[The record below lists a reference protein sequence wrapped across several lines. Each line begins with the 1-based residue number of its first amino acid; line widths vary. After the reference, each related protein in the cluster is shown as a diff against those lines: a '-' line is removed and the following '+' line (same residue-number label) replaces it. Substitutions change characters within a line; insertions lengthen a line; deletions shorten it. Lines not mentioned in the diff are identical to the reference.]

1 MIDEVYSL
9 TQDILNKNGRG
20 IITPTRF
27 LHIAKNEQEKV
38 LCNVIDE
45 YVKAKQDVA
54 QSKSDEKFRLL
65 DAVIEIFSDTAPL
78 TRTEGQTV
86 TKYHTLPSDYMM
98 WGNASYYGVEITKV
112 PSRTKDL
119 IQRNYFIKP
128 TESNPFCYV
137 EKSKLYVLP
146 DTIGVITDG
155 NTDIAIDEV
164 VVSYYRYPKAPNW
177 TYITVGDK
185 AIFNPSNPNYQ
196 DFELPISF
204 KNRLVIGILQQ
215 LGMHIRDEAIY
226 QYTTTED
233 TKEYQKDNAR

>member
-38 LCNVIDE
+38 LCNAIDE

-54 QSKSDEKFRLL
+54 QSKSDEKFQLL
-65 DAVIEIFSDTAPL
+65 DALIEIFSKTSTL
-78 TRTEGQTV
+78 TRTEGLTV
-86 TKYHTLPSDYMM
+86 QKYHTLPSDYMM
-98 WGNASYYGVEITKV
+98 WGNASYDGVEIMKV
-112 PSRTKDL
+112 PSKTKDL
-119 IQRNYFIKP
+119 IKRNYFIKP
-128 TESNPFCYV
+128 TESNPFCYI
-137 EKSKLYVLP
+137 EDKKMYVLP

-155 NTDIAIDEV
+155 NTDIAINEV
-164 VVSYYRYPKAPNW
+164 ALTYYRYPKAPNW
-177 TYITVGDK
+177 TYVTVSGK
-185 AIFNPSNPNYQ
+185 AIFNASDPNYQ

-226 QYTTTED
+226 QYTSTED
-233 TKEYQKDNAR
+233 TKEYNKDNAR